1 MKKTTSL
8 IMVLVLIL
16 SMLWGCG
23 QADGTVVTV
32 DSSGKGKTTLHF
44 FANKWEE
51 NNVRV
56 MEELITEFMKENKDI
71 KERKNGGWFVDGQ
84 CPIYDFLEY
93 FEIDDETVSNNYNT
107 ISGLILEILQHIP
120 LEGESIKWKNLN
132 IEIIDMD
139 GARIDKII
147 VKKI

>member
-23 QADGTVVTV
+23 QADGTVVMV

-71 KERKNGGWFVDGQ
+71 KVVYESMKEKDLLVNLADSPV
-84 CPIYDFLEY
+84 
-93 FEIDDETVSNNYNT
+93 VS
-107 ISGLILEILQHIP
+107 Q
-120 LEGESIKWKNLN
+120 
-132 IEIIDMD
+132 
-139 GARIDKII
+139 
-147 VKKI
+147 

>member
-44 FANKWEE
+44 FANKWEH
-51 NNVRV
+51 
-56 MEELITEFMKENKDI
+56 
-71 KERKNGGWFVDGQ
+71 ER
-84 CPIYDFLEY
+84 
-93 FEIDDETVSNNYNT
+93 
-107 ISGLILEILQHIP
+107 H
-120 LEGESIKWKNLN
+120 
-132 IEIIDMD
+132 
-139 GARIDKII
+139 
-147 VKKI
+147 